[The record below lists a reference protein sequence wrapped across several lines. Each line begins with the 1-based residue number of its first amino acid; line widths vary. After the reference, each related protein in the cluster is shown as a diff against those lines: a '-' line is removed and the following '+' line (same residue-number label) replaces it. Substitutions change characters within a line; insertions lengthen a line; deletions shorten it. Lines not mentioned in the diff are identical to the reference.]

1 VKTIFQIGKI
11 FLCSAILF
19 SVAGCGAWQELHFT
33 KNKPKE
39 SDLIG
44 TYEPDAKTQ
53 KLILGD
59 GGYSSAKC
67 QIKLNADGKIE
78 FVDMPDWWQNSF
90 GESHKKLISTN
101 GVWHVDKNN
110 DYWQIVWE
118 QNNILDLSLQLMGQ
132 KPPYKIHIYIG
143 DPDSDRFMIFE
154 RVVSQ

>member
-11 FLCSAILF
+11 FLCSTILF
-19 SVAGCGAWQELHFT
+19 YLVGCGAWQELHFT

-53 KLILGD
+53 KLILKD

-78 FVDMPDWWQNSF
+78 LIDMPDWWENGF

-101 GVWHVDKNN
+101 GTWKLEKIQGCWGIDWENENVTHGVDL
-110 DYWQIVWE
+110 IGE
-118 QNNILDLSLQLMGQ
+118 
-132 KPPYKIHIYIG
+132 KPPYKIHIYVG

-154 RVVSQ
+154 RAQK